1 MPTDRFHVTQILIVG
16 PYFNPV
22 AVFAERRV
30 DFSLPDGS
38 RHLRAPVVHSSLRDF
53 KHRIKPL
60 ATSLTTLAEPGHFS
74 VVMSYEHL
82 PRRSKSAKR
91 NSMEITGI
99 LRVLPSGHRP

>member
-38 RHLRAPVVHSSLRDF
+38 KHLRAPVVHSSLRDF

-74 VVMSYEHL
+74 VVMSTL
-82 PRRSKSAKR
+82 TSTSRVARSQQ
-91 NSMEITGI
+91 NGI
-99 LRVLPSGHRP
+99 AWKLQES